1 MAIPEREAEPFRA
14 ALTLTTH
21 RPALPIKPI
30 YPRHSLLTHG
40 ETTGQRIEALRKS
53 DYNKMLKTNYFQ

>member
-53 DYNKMLKTNYFQ
+53 DYN